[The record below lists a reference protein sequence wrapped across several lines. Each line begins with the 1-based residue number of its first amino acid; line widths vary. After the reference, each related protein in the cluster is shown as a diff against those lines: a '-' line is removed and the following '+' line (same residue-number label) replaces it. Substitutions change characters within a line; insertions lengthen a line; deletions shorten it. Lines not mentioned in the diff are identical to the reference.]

1 MAQHGTEWHG
11 MAWDGMGW
19 HGRAQQGTHGTHG
32 TEWHAWHR
40 MTQVGT
46 GWHTWHT
53 AQDGTQS
60 TGWHRVAHIA
70 YSTGWHT
77 WHTWHTTEAG
87 RGWQRMAEDG
97 THGTQHSTAH
107 RGRPQQPRTLPAT
120 HRRAPCRAER
130 VQLLPN
136 GAGGVPGGC
145 RSSMDRLHDRS
156 LSRAPSSAPS
166 GPSKSNLGGAQRR
179 HTAIW
184 GGRRVSLPPR
194 PPPGTPGAP
203 THMTAHCAKDR

>member
-1 MAQHGTEWHG
+1 MGWHG
-11 MAWDGMGW
+11 MAW
-19 HGRAQQGTHGTHG
+19 QGTAG
-32 TEWHAWHR
+32 
-40 MTQVGT
+40 
-46 GWHTWHT
+46 
-53 AQDGTQS
+53 
-60 TGWHRVAHIA
+60 
-70 YSTGWHT
+70 HT
-77 WHTWHTTEAG
+77 WHTWHRMACMAQDDTGWHRLAHMAHSTGWHTEYRLAQG
-87 RGWQRMAEDG
+87 GTHSIQHRMAYMAHMAYSRGWQRLAEDG

>member
-1 MAQHGTEWHG
+1 
-11 MAWDGMGW
+11 MAWNGMGW

-87 RGWQRMAEDG
+87 RGWQRMAH
-97 THGTQHSTAH
+97 TAHSTARH
-107 RGRPQQPRTLPAT
+107 TED
-120 HRRAPCRAER
+120 AP
-130 VQLLPN
+130 
-136 GAGGVPGGC
+136 
-145 RSSMDRLHDRS
+145 S
-156 LSRAPSSAPS
+156 SRAPSPLRTAGRRAGQSAS
-166 GPSKSNLGGAQRR
+166 NCCRMGPGGSRGGADPQWIGSTIAASPGRRPQRR
-179 HTAIW
+179 RGPQSQTWGARRGGTQQYG